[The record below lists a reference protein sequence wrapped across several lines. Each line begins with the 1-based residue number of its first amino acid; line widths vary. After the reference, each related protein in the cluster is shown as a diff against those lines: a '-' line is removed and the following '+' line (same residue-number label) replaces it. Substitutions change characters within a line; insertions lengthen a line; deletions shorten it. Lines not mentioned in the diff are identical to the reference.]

1 MADGLVLRP
10 MTQHEYDSYR
20 ARSVQDYA
28 GEIAGARGLDA
39 ADAVATAEGEFAE
52 LLPDG
57 LASPG
62 MHLWTAVTGDGE
74 AVGLGWLELRRKA
87 SGVSA
92 WVYDVR
98 LDADRRGQGLGRQ
111 LMEALHEQARE
122 LGATTI
128 ALNVFGHNT
137 AAIRLYDSLGY
148 AVTAQQMR
156 RDL

>member
-1 MADGLVLRP
+1 MDGRRPADGDEP
-10 MTQHEYDSYR
+10 
-20 ARSVQDYA
+20 
-28 GEIAGARGLDA
+28 
-39 ADAVATAEGEFAE
+39 
-52 LLPDG
+52 
-57 LASPG
+57 
-62 MHLWTAVTGDGE
+62 
-74 AVGLGWLELRRKA
+74 VGLGWLELRRKA

-92 WVYDVR
+92 WVYDVQAR
-98 LDADRRGQGLGRQ
+98 GRTDVVRASAARSWRRCTT
-111 LMEALHEQARE
+111 QARE

>member
-10 MTQHEYDSYR
+10 MTQHEYDTYR
-20 ARSVQDYA
+20 TRSVQDYA
-28 GEIAGARGLDA
+28 REIAEARGLDP
-39 ADAVATAEGEFAE
+39 ADALATAEGEFAE

-57 LASPG
+57 LPSPG

-74 AVGLGWLELRRKA
+74 AVGLGWLELRRKT

-92 WVYDVR
+92 WVYDVH

>member
-1 MADGLVLRP
+1 
-10 MTQHEYDSYR
+10 MTQPEYDSYR

-28 GEIAGARGLDA
+28 GEIAEARGLDA
-39 ADAVATAEGEFAE
+39 ADAVATAEGEFSE

-62 MHLWTAVTGDGE
+62 MHLWTASTREGE
-74 AVGLGWLELRRKA
+74 AVGLGWLELRRTT

-92 WVYDVR
+92 WVYDVH

-111 LMEALHEQARE
+111 LMEALHDQARE

-128 ALNVFGHNT
+128 GLNVFGHNT

>member
-1 MADGLVLRP
+1 
-10 MTQHEYDSYR
+10 
-20 ARSVQDYA
+20 
-28 GEIAGARGLDA
+28 
-39 ADAVATAEGEFAE
+39 
-52 LLPDG
+52 
-57 LASPG
+57 
-62 MHLWTAVTGDGE
+62 MHLWTAVTGAGE
-74 AVGLGWLELRRKA
+74 VVGLGWLELRRKA

-92 WVYDVR
+92 WVYDVH

-111 LMEALHEQARE
+111 LMEALHERARE

>member
-1 MADGLVLRP
+1 MPDGLGLRP
-10 MTQHEYDSYR
+10 MTQQEYDSYR

-28 GEIAGARGLDA
+28 REIAEARGLDD

-62 MHLWTAVTGDGE
+62 MHLWTAHVGDE
-74 AVGLGWLELRRKA
+74 AVGLGWLELRRRT

-92 WVYDVR
+92 WVYDVH

-128 ALNVFGHNT
+128 ALNVFGHNAT
-137 AAIRLYDSLGY
+137 AIRLYDSLGY

>member
-1 MADGLVLRP
+1 M
-10 MTQHEYDSYR
+10 
-20 ARSVQDYA
+20 QDYA
-28 GEIAGARGLDA
+28 REIAEARGLDA

-57 LASPG
+57 PASPG
-62 MHLWTAVTGDGE
+62 MHLWTAVTGAGE
-74 AVGLGWLELRRKA
+74 VVGLGWLELRRRA

-92 WVYDVR
+92 WVYDVH

>member
-10 MTQHEYDSYR
+10 MTRQEYDSYR

-28 GEIAGARGLDA
+28 REIAEARGLDA

-57 LASPG
+57 PASPG
-62 MHLWTAVTGDGE
+62 MHLWTAVTGAGE
-74 AVGLGWLELRRKA
+74 VVGLGWLELRRRA

-92 WVYDVR
+92 WVYDVH

-111 LMEALHEQARE
+111 LMEALHERARE

>member
-1 MADGLVLRP
+1 VADGLVLRP
-10 MTQHEYDSYR
+10 MTQQEHDAYR

-28 GEIAGARGLDA
+28 AEIAEARGLDA
-39 ADAVATAEGEFAE
+39 ADALATAEGEFAE

-57 LASPG
+57 PSSPG

-74 AVGLGWLELRRKA
+74 VVGLGWLELRRKA

-92 WVYDVR
+92 WVYDVH
-98 LDADRRGQGLGRQ
+98 LEADRRGQGLGRQ

-148 AVTAQQMR
+148 VVTAQQMK